1 MLCVYEGI
9 LHDSEELKND
19 SESRKGLKGLLAG
32 LAFSTIDRHSAS
44 SKDASRDDTQAYVRL
59 FQERFAAV
67 NNDIVLSN
75 TRVARGPIT
84 WKVCVTNK
92 YFAEFVLECLVVI

>member
-1 MLCVYEGI
+1 MLCVHEGI
-9 LHDSEELKND
+9 LRDSEELKND
-19 SESRKGLKGLLAG
+19 SEPRKGLKGLVHG
-32 LAFSTIDRHSAS
+32 WTSFQYHRHSATY
-44 SKDASRDDTQAYVRL
+44 KDASRDDMQAYVRL

-75 TRVARGPIT
+75 TRAARGPIT

-92 YFAEFVLECLVVI
+92 FITIL

>member
-1 MLCVYEGI
+1 M
-9 LHDSEELKND
+9 
-19 SESRKGLKGLLAG
+19 
-32 LAFSTIDRHSAS
+32 
-44 SKDASRDDTQAYVRL
+44 QAYVRL

-75 TRVARGPIT
+75 TRAATAARGPIT

-92 YFAEFVLECLVVI
+92 FITIL

>member
-1 MLCVYEGI
+1 M
-9 LHDSEELKND
+9 
-19 SESRKGLKGLLAG
+19 
-32 LAFSTIDRHSAS
+32 
-44 SKDASRDDTQAYVRL
+44 QAYVRL

-75 TRVARGPIT
+75 TRAAPGRGPIT

-92 YFAEFVLECLVVI
+92 FIAIL

>member
-1 MLCVYEGI
+1 M
-9 LHDSEELKND
+9 
-19 SESRKGLKGLLAG
+19 
-32 LAFSTIDRHSAS
+32 
-44 SKDASRDDTQAYVRL
+44 QAYVRL

-75 TRVARGPIT
+75 TKAARGPIT

-92 YFAEFVLECLVVI
+92 FITIL

>member
-1 MLCVYEGI
+1 M
-9 LHDSEELKND
+9 
-19 SESRKGLKGLLAG
+19 
-32 LAFSTIDRHSAS
+32 
-44 SKDASRDDTQAYVRL
+44 QAYVRL

-75 TRVARGPIT
+75 TRAASGPGIT

-92 YFAEFVLECLVVI
+92 FTYYIIMSRCISILCGICSRVFSGYIAP